1 MSIYKVHIF
10 GFDIKELFGRS
21 GKNSLVT
28 VTAIFVGVIMYY
40 AWQTERTIFIWVIFV
55 TMQISRDNTNN
66 SS

>member
-10 GFDIKELFGRS
+10 GFDIKELFGSS

-28 VTAIFVGVIMYY
+28 VTAILVGVIMYY
-40 AWQTERTIFIWVIFV
+40 AWQTERTFFIWVRFV
-55 TMQISRDNTNN
+55 TVQISRDNTNN